1 MREWDADV
9 CGRGD
14 GDRLAVASSEVGPQ
28 CLREDGEKKEKK
40 NYESGYKK
48 KKQRLY

>member
-9 CGRGD
+9 CGRGGD

-28 CLREDGEKKEKK
+28 CLREDGEKEK